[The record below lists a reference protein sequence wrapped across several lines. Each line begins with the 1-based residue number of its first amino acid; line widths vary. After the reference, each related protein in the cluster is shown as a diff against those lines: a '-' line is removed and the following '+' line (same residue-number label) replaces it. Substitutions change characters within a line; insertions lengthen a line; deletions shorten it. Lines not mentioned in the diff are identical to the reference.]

1 MKTVRSFFIIIAAV
15 AGVLQ
20 AQADE
25 PYCPGGLGIVQ
36 GYRAVFHWPDPFVR
50 PDREAVEAPNAVMIQ
65 NGWRR
70 QNTLNDSHFFEN
82 GTELSPA
89 GRIKI
94 HSILTEVPFSH
105 RSVFVCRAETPDRTA
120 ARIAAVQQFA
130 AQTAPD
136 GPTLPVIETAVDPPG
151 SLALPI
157 DMMMR
162 SYRATAPDPRLPKQT
177 APQVGLSASH

>member
-1 MKTVRSFFIIIAAV
+1 MKTVRSLFIIVAAV
-15 AGVLQ
+15 TGAVQ
-20 AQADE
+20 TRADE
-25 PYCPGGLGIVQ
+25 PYCTGGLGIVH
-36 GYRAVFHWPDPFVR
+36 GYKAVFHWPEPFIR
-50 PDREAVEAPNAVMIQ
+50 PDREAVEAPYAVMIN

-82 GTELSPA
+82 GTELSPT
-89 GRIKI
+89 GRIKV
-94 HSILTEVPFSH
+94 HSILTEVPLSH
-105 RSVFVCRAETPDRTA
+105 RSVFVYRAETPDRTA

-130 AQTAPD
+130 AQIAPD
-136 GPTLPVIETAVDPPG
+136 GPALPVMETAVDPPG

-177 APQVGLSASH
+177 APQVGLGASQ